1 MVFPDPKLKGPVGF
15 YPLSNACGQGGGS
28 YAKSL
33 PNACPA
39 SDELYACDVDPAM
52 KITSA
57 SKSTHERDTPPPL
70 ECRPRAADETVTGH
84 YDPMLA
90 WQDRDGRVVNEE
102 GNVVPSEFG
111 RADVE
116 GCYWWGR
123 GTLGTR
129 GTCNLGKLDYYL
141 EARAAREGR
150 DARYPDADFCANP
163 EAICAN
169 GTRTMTMGMRWD
181 VALFEWAERVQ
192 SYSDDAGW
200 NYVEELARFAT
211 GEGDLVGGIRFLLE
225 RGEPSHFVDQVGS
238 VMGKR
243 RKENFIAAVEG
254 VGLPVRSGPFRAM
267 EEHFSGD
274 VS

>member
-1 MVFPDPKLKGPVGF
+1 M
-15 YPLSNACGQGGGS
+15 
-28 YAKSL
+28 
-33 PNACPA
+33 
-39 SDELYACDVDPAM
+39 
-52 KITSA
+52 
-57 SKSTHERDTPPPL
+57 
-70 ECRPRAADETVTGH
+70 DETVTGH

-90 WQDRDGRVVNEE
+90 SEDRDGRLVNEE

-123 GTLGTR
+123 GALGTR

-163 EAICAN
+163 EAICADE
-169 GTRTMTMGMRWD
+169 TRTMTMGMRWD

-211 GEGDLVGGIRFLLE
+211 GEGDLVGGIRFSLG
-225 RGEPSHFVDQVGS
+225 RGEPSHFVDQVGG

-274 VS
+274 VRKNFEDVLLLSRSPVDGKTY